1 MPTTWQEWL
10 AWGVCLASGGYQLT
24 VVLASI
30 WHRLRPR
37 RRGTVTPG
45 ISILKPV
52 AGSEPDFYRALRS
65 HAIQDYPEFE
75 ILFGIADPAD
85 PALIDI
91 QRLQDEFPGISIRVI
106 RSTTDAPNRKVG
118 KLTDLARE
126 ARYPLLLVNDADIEA
141 PPHYL
146 RDVVAPLEDTG
157 TGVVTCLFR
166 CHSPTLAGE
175 WEAFGVMAEF
185 VPSTLAAP
193 LIGIN
198 EFGLGATLCFR
209 ATDLARIGGFP
220 ALAHFIADDYQ
231 LAKHIVALGKRVELS
246 QVVVTSGLQA
256 PSLAAVWAHQ
266 VRWAR
271 TVRVSRFDGYIGLPV
286 TFTSLWALLALA
298 AGFPLPALLALAA
311 RYLMAAASA
320 ILVLR
325 STLVLRW
332 LPLLPLRDLMGVA
345 IWIAGLTSNTV
356 TWRGRRLRLDRHG
369 RIASIN

>member
-1 MPTTWQEWL
+1 MPTAWQEWL
-10 AWGVCLASGGYQLT
+10 AWGICLASGGYQLT
-24 VVLASI
+24 VVLAAI

-37 RRGTVTPG
+37 RRATQSPG

-65 HAIQDYPEFE
+65 HATQDYPEFE
-75 ILFGIADPAD
+75 ILFGLSDPND
-85 PALIDI
+85 HALADI
-91 QRLQDEFPGISIRVI
+91 QHLQAEFPHLDIRIIHSI
-106 RSTTDAPNRKVG
+106 TDAPNRKVG
-118 KLTDLARE
+118 KLIDLARE
-126 ARYPLLLVNDADIEA
+126 ARYPLLLVNDADIEVPA
-141 PPHYL
+141 HYL
-146 RDVVAPLEDTG
+146 RDVAAPLEDAH

-193 LIGIN
+193 VIGIN

-209 ATDLARIGGFP
+209 AADLARIGGFP
-220 ALAHFIADDYQ
+220 ALSHFIADDYQ

-256 PSLAAVWAHQ
+256 PSLADAWAHQ

-271 TVRVSRFDGYIGLPV
+271 TVRVSRLDGYLGLPV
-286 TFTSLWALLALA
+286 TFTSLWALLTLA
-298 AGFPLPALLALAA
+298 AGFPIPALLALAA
-311 RYLMAAASA
+311 RYLMAIASA
-320 ILVLR
+320 ALVLR
-325 STLVLRW
+325 STLVFRW

-356 TWRGRRLRLDRHG
+356 TWRGRRLRLDRNG
-369 RIASIN
+369 RIASIG

>member
-10 AWGVCLASGGYQLT
+10 VWGVCAASGGYQLT
-24 VVLASI
+24 VVLAAV

-37 RRGTVTPG
+37 RRGTRTPG

-65 HAIQDYPEFE
+65 HATQDYPEFE
-75 ILFGIADPAD
+75 ILFGLSDAAD
-85 PALIDI
+85 PALAEIE
-91 QRLQDEFPGISIRVI
+91 RLRAEFPQLGIRII
-106 RSTTDAPNRKVG
+106 HCGTEAPNRKVG

-126 ARYPLLLVNDADIEA
+126 ARYPLLLVNDADIEV
-141 PPHYL
+141 PPRYL
-146 RDVVAPLEDTG
+146 RDVAAPLEDEG

-209 ATDLARIGGFP
+209 AADLERIGGFP
-220 ALAHFIADDYQ
+220 ALAQYIADDYQ
-231 LAKHIVALGKRVELS
+231 LAKRIVALGKRVELS
-246 QVVVTSGLQA
+246 HVVVTSGLQA
-256 PSLAAVWAHQ
+256 PSLRDVWAHQ

-271 TVRVSRFDGYIGLPV
+271 TVRVSRLDGYLGLPV
-286 TFTSLWALLALA
+286 TFTSLWAMLALA
-298 AGFPLPALLALAA
+298 AGYTQPALAALGA

-325 STLVLRW
+325 SPLVLRW
-332 LPLLPLRDLMGVA
+332 LPLLPLRDLMGVV
-345 IWIAGLTSNTV
+345 IWMAGLTSSTV

-369 RIASIN
+369 RIASIG